1 VCVNSD
7 ETLKT
12 GWRFVDEEIPDTPID
27 RSGPSDES
35 VGSARIRAGSSRAT
49 APVVIQPVV
58 FSPVVGSEG

>member
-1 VCVNSD
+1 MK
-7 ETLKT
+7 TLKT
-12 GWRFVDEEIPDTPID
+12 GWRFVDADTPTD
-27 RSGPSDES
+27 RPGSSDES